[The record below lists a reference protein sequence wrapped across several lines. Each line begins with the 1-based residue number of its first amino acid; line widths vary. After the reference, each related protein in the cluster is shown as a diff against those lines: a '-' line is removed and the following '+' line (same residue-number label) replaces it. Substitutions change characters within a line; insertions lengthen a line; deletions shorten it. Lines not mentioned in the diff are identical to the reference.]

1 MHCCHK
7 VILAL
12 EIQVIYC
19 SIYNFTQSA
28 NFFIFNEL
36 FTIGKVIILL
46 VFHKFVY
53 VINLVYWIQ
62 FVDRQVLSCNWL
74 NGVI

>member
-19 SIYNFTQSA
+19 FIYNFIQGA
-28 NFFIFNEL
+28 IFFIFNEL
-36 FTIGKVIILL
+36 FTIGKVFVFL
-46 VFHKFVY
+46 VFHEFVY

-62 FVDRQVLSCNWL
+62 LVDQQVLRCNWL
-74 NGVI
+74 NGAI

>member
-19 SIYNFTQSA
+19 SSYNFIQGA
-28 NFFIFNEL
+28 NFFICNKL
-36 FTIGKVIILL
+36 FTIGKVIIYL
-46 VFHKFVY
+46 VFHEFVY
-53 VINLVYWIQ
+53 VINLVYWIR
-62 FVDRQVLSCNWL
+62 FVDQQVQL
-74 NGVI
+74 VE